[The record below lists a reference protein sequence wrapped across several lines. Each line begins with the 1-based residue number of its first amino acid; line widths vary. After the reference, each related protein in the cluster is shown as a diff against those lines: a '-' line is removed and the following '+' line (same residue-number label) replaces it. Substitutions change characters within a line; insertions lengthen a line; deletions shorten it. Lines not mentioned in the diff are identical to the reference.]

1 MNLYFRLVW
10 LVLVRFFRRI
20 PQDPM
25 SPCLSAFRVNF
36 LDMDLNV
43 HMNNGRYLSVMDLG
57 RIDLMMRAGH
67 FWHLFM
73 HGYYPVTVAESI
85 RFRKS
90 LFILQKFQLETHIEA
105 WDARDICISQK
116 FFRKGELI
124 AEGYVQ
130 ARFRRRGR
138 KASISTPELFS
149 AVGLTY
155 DGPRST
161 ERTKK
166 LAQIQSCLA
175 VKSDFVHSS

>member
-1 MNLYFRLVW
+1 MLLRL
-10 LVLVRFFRRI
+10 FRRL
-20 PQDPM
+20 PQDPL

-67 FWHLFM
+67 FWHLFLQ
-73 HGYYPVTVAESI
+73 GYYPVSVAESI

-90 LFILQKFQLETHIEA
+90 LFIFQKFHVETHIEA
-105 WDARDICISQK
+105 WDARDVYISQK
-116 FFRKGELI
+116 FLRMGELI

-130 ARFRRRGR
+130 ARFRRRGQ
-138 KASISTPELFS
+138 KDSISTPELFS

-155 DGPRST
+155 EGPRSN
-161 ERTKK
+161 ERTRK

-175 VKSDFVHSS
+175 VKSRSVHSS